1 MGDVDEILDMSTEL
15 ASTTKVKLFH
25 RILESRSVIKRNWRL
40 MYLDTHNISSSQ
52 VQKIQYLIDT
62 FEPSQNKIGLMKRLV
77 EEGLTTFD
85 VDSFYMSMNSVVRR

>member
-1 MGDVDEILDMSTEL
+1 
-15 ASTTKVKLFH
+15 
-25 RILESRSVIKRNWRL
+25 